1 MQDENTQPTT
11 SPETTSASASKLS
24 APQAILLGALIIGVA
39 VIIAFG
45 GSGEIDSKA
54 KFSDDTFALGENQV
68 QETPTLTFSPDDQNE
83 HVRGSRDADVF
94 LVEYSDI
101 DCPFCRRF
109 HPVMQEIM
117 SMYGKDIAWVYR
129 QFPLTSL
136 HPNAYEKAKATECVA
151 QIAGNDAFW
160 TYLDTLFGTDVSP
173 EQLSATAVAQ
183 GVDKAAFDACMAS
196 DEIEAKIE
204 EDIASGKKA
213 GVQGTP
219 FTAVINVKTKS
230 QDTLPG
236 ALPLE
241 QATGI
246 IDEILAK

>member
-1 MQDENTQPTT
+1 MQEENTQPTT
-11 SPETTSASASKLS
+11 SPEKTSSNKLS
-24 APQAILLGALIIGVA
+24 VPQAIIFGAVIIGIA
-39 VIIAFG
+39 LIIAFG
-45 GSGEIDSKA
+45 KGGATTSQ
-54 KFSDDTFALGENQV
+54 KFSDDTFTLGEEKV
-68 QETPTLTFSPDDQNE
+68 TETPTLTFSPENE
-83 HVRGSRDADVF
+83 DEHIRGNRDADVF

-109 HPVMQEIM
+109 HPVMEQLM
-117 SMYGKDIAWVYR
+117 TAYGKDVAWVYR

-136 HPNAYEKAKATECVA
+136 HPDAYEKAKATECVA
-151 QIAGNDAFW
+151 QVAGNDAFW
-160 TYLDTLFGTDVSP
+160 TYLDTLFVTEVTP

-219 FTAVINVKTKS
+219 FTAVINVKTKE
-230 QDTLPG
+230 QGTLPG
-236 ALPLE
+236 ALPFE
-241 QATGI
+241 QATTI
-246 IDEILAK
+246 IDGILEK